1 MKFGSAITLIA
12 LCAGAAL
19 CEEPAAALARADIAV
34 VAKVLRIQRAD
45 LAEIKV
51 EEVLKGA
58 LTEETVRLRVPD
70 GLPADFPSSGERRI
84 FLLKRAARGTVFDL
98 AGPGGVIPATLA
110 NVDDMIAAAEEQLF
124 ASGSEEIGPR
134 PVAETVPL
142 PPRRESSGDSTAPSV
157 RPPVEPPGTGQE
169 PPGTLT
175 DQAPRPPAGPAE
187 AVELPPLA
195 APASAPGPAAVD
207 LTSAPRPSPAATEPE
222 IVKGDPT
229 KSPAPAEPE
238 IVEPAPAPAADTG
251 PQAEPAL
258 TAPKVTAELA
268 TRAAAAD
275 VVLMGKVA
283 SVELPR
289 SAAERAVLAFVVD
302 ESLKGEVA
310 AGTRVSLALPAPG
323 AGGPVWRP
331 RRCRAVAFARAAG
344 RAGEF
349 RLVHALYGVE
359 PMGDES
365 ASARLLERL
374 ARAEGISAPAAIA
387 KSPAAAISLVARS
400 WRKAWNAKD
409 LEATIRCYS
418 SRSPL
423 AKAYRRGGKSRERL
437 AATLRDFP
445 DTISLQVGDVKVI
458 EGQRAR
464 ASAALLQRRGDL
476 VSRRTI
482 TMTFVLEGGRWLILR
497 EGF

>member
-1 MKFGSAITLIA
+1 M
-12 LCAGAAL
+12 
-19 CEEPAAALARADIAV
+19 CEEPAATLARADIAV

-45 LAEIKV
+45 LAEIDV

-58 LTEETVRLRVPD
+58 LTEKAVRLRLPT

-98 AGPGGVIPATLA
+98 AGPGAVIPATLA

-157 RPPVEPPGTGQE
+157 RPPVEPPGTGRE

-187 AVELPPLA
+187 AAELPPLA

-207 LTSAPRPSPAATEPE
+207 LTPAPAR
-222 IVKGDPT
+222 
-229 KSPAPAEPE
+229 SPAPAEPE
-238 IVEPAPAPAADTG
+238 IVEGDPTTSPAPAEPGPAPLAPG
-251 PQAEPAL
+251 PQAGPAPSV
-258 TAPKVTAELA
+258 PKVTEELA

-310 AGTRVSLALPAPG
+310 AGTRTSLVLPAPG
-323 AGGPVWRP
+323 PGGPVWRP
-331 RRCRAVAFARAAG
+331 RRCRAVAFARRAG
-344 RAGEF
+344 SAGEF
-349 RLVHALYGVE
+349 RLVHPLYGVE
-359 PMGDES
+359 PMGDER

-374 ARAEGISAPAAIA
+374 ARTEGVSAPVAIS

-400 WRKAWNAKD
+400 WQKAWNAKD
-409 LEATIRCYS
+409 LPATIRCYS

-423 AKAYRRGGKSRERL
+423 ARAYRRGGESRERL

-445 DTISLQVGDVKVI
+445 DTISLQMGDVKVI

-464 ASAALLQRRGDL
+464 ASVALLQRRGEL